1 MELTI
6 HQILLKYWG
15 YSAFRPLQ
23 EEIIRSVMEGSDTL
37 ALLPTGGGKSICYQ
51 VPAMTREGI
60 CLVISPLIA
69 LMKDQVE
76 NLKKRGIPA
85 AAVYSGMHRNEIGR
99 VISNCRYGATKL
111 LYISPERLT
120 TEFMRE
126 AVRQMKINLLAVD
139 EAHCISQWGYDFRP
153 PYLEITNI
161 RPLLPK
167 VPVLALTATATPKVV
182 LDIRQKLGFKNE
194 NLFQKSFERKNL
206 TYYVIREEDKMNRLL
221 RIVNKVKGPGIVY
234 VRNRRQTK
242 EIADFLK
249 KNRISADHY
258 HAGLDPRVRDQ
269 RQIAWIR
276 EDKRIIVATN
286 AFGMGIDK
294 PNVRFVVHMD
304 IPDSIEAYFQE
315 AGRGGRDEKA
325 AFAVLLYEKA
335 DILDARHNIGM
346 AYPEIKVIRD
356 VYQALGNY
364 FQVPVGAGRDLQFD
378 FDLAHF
384 SDQYRFQ
391 HVVAFNALKLLE
403 KEGFILLTD
412 AFFNP
417 SKLFIRAG
425 KEELYRFQVE
435 NASLDHFIKTIL
447 RSYGGILSD
456 FVKIS
461 ESELARRTGISE
473 EQAIRN
479 LMFMVKIGLVDYVRQ
494 TDKPQL
500 IFVRERVN
508 INDISLSPE
517 NYKLR
522 QKEAVERIEAMIGY
536 VESTN
541 RCRSQA
547 LLAYFG
553 DVKSRRCGKCDVC
566 LERNKVSLNQVEFD
580 RIVETIK
587 PVLKLKSCTMDE
599 IIATAG
605 SIQDEKVLRAIQWL
619 VDNDKIRIEP
629 GGKYRWIP
637 K

>member
-23 EEIIRSVMEGSDTL
+23 EEIIRSVMEGRDTL

-51 VPAMTREGI
+51 VPAMAREGI

-99 VISNCRYGATKL
+99 VISNCRYGTTKL
-111 LYISPERLT
+111 LYVSPERLT
-120 TEFMRE
+120 TEVMRE
-126 AVRQMKINLLAVD
+126 AVRHMKINLLAVD

-153 PYLEITNI
+153 PYLEIANI

-182 LDIRQKLGFKNE
+182 LDIRQKLEFKNE

-206 TYYVIREEDKMNRLL
+206 TYFVIREEDKMNRLL

-242 EIADFLK
+242 EIADFLQ

-269 RQIAWIR
+269 RQLAWIR

-315 AGRGGRDEKA
+315 AGRGGRDEKP

-335 DILDARHNIGM
+335 DILDARHNLSL
-346 AYPEIKVIRD
+346 AYPDLKTIRD
-356 VYQALGNY
+356 VYQAMGNY

-384 SDQYRFQ
+384 ADQYRFQ
-391 HVVAFNALKLLE
+391 HVVAFNSLKLLE

-417 SKLFIRAG
+417 SKLFIKAQ

-435 NASLDHFIKTIL
+435 NAPLDQFIKTIL

-456 FVKIS
+456 FVRIS
-461 ESELARRTGISE
+461 EPELARRSGISE
-473 EQAIRN
+473 EQVIRN
-479 LMFMVKIGLVDYVRQ
+479 LMFMVKSGLVDYIRQ

-500 IFVRERVN
+500 IFVQERVN

-553 DVKSRRCGKCDVC
+553 DVKSRRCGKCDIC

-587 PVLKLKSCTMDE
+587 PVLKLKSCTMEE
-599 IIATAG
+599 IIASAG

-619 VDNDKIRIEP
+619 IDNDKIRIEP
-629 GGKYRWIP
+629 GGKYRWTQ

>member
-23 EEIIRSVMEGSDTL
+23 EEIIRSVMEGRDTL

-51 VPAMTREGI
+51 VPAMAREGI

-99 VISNCRYGATKL
+99 VISNCRYGTTKL
-111 LYISPERLT
+111 LYVSPERLT
-120 TEFMRE
+120 TEVMRE
-126 AVRQMKINLLAVD
+126 AVRHMKINLLAVD

-153 PYLEITNI
+153 PYLEIANI

-206 TYYVIREEDKMNRLL
+206 TYFVIREEDKMNRLL
-221 RIVNKVKGPGIVY
+221 RIVNKVKGTGIVY

-242 EIADFLK
+242 EIADFLQ

-269 RQIAWIR
+269 RQLAWIR

-315 AGRGGRDEKA
+315 AGRGGRDEKP

-335 DILDARHNIGM
+335 DILDARHNLSL
-346 AYPEIKVIRD
+346 AYPDLKTIRD
-356 VYQALGNY
+356 VYQAMGNY

-384 SDQYRFQ
+384 ADQYRFQ
-391 HVVAFNALKLLE
+391 HVVAFNSLKLLE

-417 SKLFIRAG
+417 SKLFIKAQ

-435 NASLDHFIKTIL
+435 NAPLDQFIKTIL

-456 FVKIS
+456 FVRIS
-461 ESELARRTGISE
+461 EPELARRSGISE
-473 EQAIRN
+473 EQVIRN
-479 LMFMVKIGLVDYVRQ
+479 LMFMVKSGLVDYIRQ

-500 IFVRERVN
+500 IFVQERVN

-553 DVKSRRCGKCDVC
+553 DVKSRRCGKCDIC

-587 PVLKLKSCTMDE
+587 PVLKLKSCTMEE
-599 IIATAG
+599 IIASAG

-619 VDNDKIRIEP
+619 IDNDKIRIEP
-629 GGKYRWIP
+629 GGKYRWTQ

>member
-23 EEIIRSVMEGSDTL
+23 EEIIRSVMEGRDTL

-51 VPAMTREGI
+51 VPAMAREGI

-99 VISNCRYGATKL
+99 VISNCRYGTTKL
-111 LYISPERLT
+111 LYVSPERLT
-120 TEFMRE
+120 TEVMRE
-126 AVRQMKINLLAVD
+126 AVRHMKINLLAVD

-153 PYLEITNI
+153 PYLEIAKI
-161 RPLLPK
+161 RPLLQK

-182 LDIRQKLGFKNE
+182 LDIRQKLEFKNE

-206 TYYVIREEDKMNRLL
+206 TYFVIREEDKMNRLL

-242 EIADFLK
+242 EIADFLQ

-258 HAGLDPRVRDQ
+258 NAGLDPRVRDQ
-269 RQIAWIR
+269 RQLAWIR

-315 AGRGGRDEKA
+315 AGRGGRDEKP

-335 DILDARHNIGM
+335 DILDARHNLSL
-346 AYPEIKVIRD
+346 AYPDLKTIRD
-356 VYQALGNY
+356 VYQAMGNY

-384 SDQYRFQ
+384 ADQYRFQ
-391 HVVAFNALKLLE
+391 HVVAFNSLKLLE

-417 SKLFIRAG
+417 SKLFIKAQ

-435 NASLDHFIKTIL
+435 NAPLDQFIKTIL

-456 FVKIS
+456 FVRIS
-461 ESELARRTGISE
+461 EPELARRSGISE
-473 EQAIRN
+473 EQVIRN
-479 LMFMVKIGLVDYVRQ
+479 LMFMVKSGLVDYIRQ

-500 IFVRERVN
+500 IFVQERVN

-553 DVKSRRCGKCDVC
+553 DVKSRRCGKCDIC

-587 PVLKLKSCTMDE
+587 PVLKLKSCTMEE
-599 IIATAG
+599 IIASAG

-619 VDNDKIRIEP
+619 IDNDKIRIEP
-629 GGKYRWIP
+629 GGKYRWTQ